1 MANAGSLNLAT
12 LSPAERQA
20 MNADRVACFLL
31 HYKATKGKEWRAWVN
46 SELSKM
52 ANQEQVRAALN
63 LRLQVSK

>member
-1 MANAGSLNLAT
+1 
-12 LSPAERQA
+12 

-52 ANQEQVRAALN
+52 QNQEQVRTALN